1 MANSIKYSTG
11 SESLSLKKGNFYI
24 GTGDVGKG
32 PSSSTGYYN
41 GVTPSVNGYTIY
53 NYNSGQTSNISY
65 HTSDTNE
72 DLISYTNVISKQN
85 FTGVTQCLNWF
96 STQNNYVCVNRDY
109 EGIVTSGLVFNVDA
123 GFTPSYP
130 KINNFL
136 GDLGGAVSYNVK
148 NIGRPL
154 TSWDVKRSDIS
165 LVSSETIQPPFAGA
179 QVWSST
185 INTSLYVNTLH
196 RVWNDGT
203 INGVI
208 GTLGQ
213 GYYRYY
219 MWVRGKST
227 NSSGATINIDISDGS
242 TPGNSGNVLIGTNEE
257 WQLVSCWDNGG
268 ASYNTSKFFDY
279 FLTGV
284 NGDTYYIS
292 SIAIVRSDV
301 PNASDLKV
309 LYTFPGYLNY
319 SATTTSE
326 LDGFLTNGVSYN
338 TNYGGAM
345 FFDGSDDNI
354 NCSALL
360 QQYFTGTTP
369 YTYELWA
376 NQSTRQSGYRMPISN
391 EDSIGVGRDGAN
403 IAIYSS
409 NTTENRV
416 IHERFGSNDQKST
429 SISIP
434 YQVNVGTPFHVVATY
449 DGTNVK
455 VYVNSSGS
463 TTTTSTSLIT
473 NTTTSLRLGS
483 RGGGV
488 GNFFNGEIYVARVYD
503 RALSSSEVLQN
514 YNSQKGRFGL

>member
-1 MANSIKYSTG
+1 MPNSIRYSTTG
-11 SESLSLKKGNFYI
+11 STLSLKKGNFYF
-24 GTGDVGKG
+24 GTGDVEKG
-32 PSSSTGYYN
+32 PTVNTGYLN
-41 GVTPSVNGYTIY
+41 GVTPSAGGYTIY
-53 NYNSGQTSNISY
+53 LYNSSQPQNIAY
-65 HTSDTNE
+65 HSANNDSQ
-72 DLISYTNVISKQN
+72 LISFTNKVAGQS
-85 FTGVTQCLNWF
+85 FTSSTQCLNWY
-96 STQNNYVCVNRDY
+96 STQNDYVCLNRDY
-109 EGIVTSGLVFNVDA
+109 EGIVTSGMVMNMDA

-130 KINNFL
+130 RINNFL
-136 GDLGGAVSYNVK
+136 GDLGGKVSYNVK
-148 NIGRPL
+148 NIGLPL
-154 TSWDVKRSDIS
+154 TSWAIKRSDIS
-165 LVSSETIQPPFAGA
+165 LVSGNTISPPFAGA

-185 INTSLYVNTLH
+185 INTSLYANTLH
-196 RVWNDGT
+196 RIWNDGSV
-203 INGVI
+203 NGVI

-227 NSSGATINIDISDGS
+227 NSSGATMAIDISDGS
-242 TPGNSGNVLIGTNEE
+242 SPGSTGNILIGTNEE
-257 WQLVSCWDNGG
+257 WQLLSCWDNGG
-268 ASYNTSKFFDY
+268 SGYNASKFFDY

-301 PNASDLKV
+301 SNASDLKV

-326 LDGFLTNGVSYN
+326 LDGFLTNGTTYN
-338 TNYGGAM
+338 SNYGGAM
-345 FFDGSDDNI
+345 FFDGVDDNI
-354 NCSALL
+354 NCSTLL

-376 NQSTRQSGYRMPISN
+376 NQSTRQSGFRMPISN

-429 SISIP
+429 SITIP

-449 DGTNVK
+449 DGVNVM

-473 NTTTSLRLGS
+473 NTSTSLRLGS
-483 RGGGV
+483 RGSGS
-488 GNFFNGEIYVARVYD
+488 GNFFNGEIYIARAYN

-514 YNSQKGRFGL
+514 FNAQKSRFGL